1 MTNIGNSIQ
10 QVLLVT
16 CGKCYIQECNWIGS
30 SPNVFAWKK
39 AAPVSLV
46 KILSST
52 PPLEAELLNFRD
64 SSFTEIVSSLGF
76 SCCCNC
82 SIWAVSVFL
91 AIMNISA
98 MNFQSEFL
106 CKHVSFFPEYMHKN
120 VFF

>member
-64 SSFTEIVSSLGF
+64 SSFTEIVRQSQVHWDSLA
-76 SCCCNC
+76 
-82 SIWAVSVFL
+82 AVIVQYGQFL
-91 AIMNISA
+91 
-98 MNFQSEFL
+98 
-106 CKHVSFFPEYMHKN
+106 FFWLL
-120 VFF
+120 